1 MVIRGAKQ
9 TRIMELKSTREAYGD
24 ALLKLGD
31 DNNVVVLDA
40 DLSAST
46 QTNKFAK
53 KYPERFFNVGCAE
66 QNLIGVAA
74 GLAIAEKISF
84 ASTYAIFSNRAW
96 EQIRNTVA
104 HDNLNVKIAV
114 SHAGLTNG
122 PDGAS
127 HQSLEDIALM
137 RVIPN
142 MTVIVPS
149 DAVEA
154 EKAVMSEACRA
165 GPAYIRLNRVK
176 TPIIFD
182 ENYEFVLG
190 KAVLLNDGVDLAI
203 IATGTMVYKAWEAAK
218 MLKRENVDACVLN
231 VHTLKPI
238 DKNIIIKIAKETGA
252 IITIEEHSIYGGL
265 GGAVAEI
272 LAEKYPVP
280 MKIIGVND
288 EFGESGEY
296 SELLEKHGLTLNYI
310 FKSAKELL
318 EMKR

>member
-1 MVIRGAKQ
+1 
-9 TRIMELKSTREAYGD
+9 MELKSTRDAYGNT
-24 ALLKLGD
+24 LLKLGD
-31 DNNVVVLDA
+31 DTNVVVLDA
-40 DLSAST
+40 DLSVST

-53 KYPERFFNVGCAE
+53 EHPERFFNVGCAE

-74 GLAIAEKISF
+74 GLAIAGKTAF

-114 SHAGLTNG
+114 SHAGLTNA

-142 MTVIVPS
+142 IAVIVPS

-154 EKAVMSEACRA
+154 EKAVITEASRA
-165 GPAYIRLNRVK
+165 GPAYIRFNRVK
-176 TPIIFD
+176 TPCIFD
-182 ENYEFVLG
+182 ADYEFSFG
-190 KAVLLNDGVDLAI
+190 KAVKLISGDDLSI
-203 IATGTMVYKAWEAAK
+203 IATGTMVHEAMDAAK
-218 MLKRENVDACVLN
+218 MLAEENISTCVLN
-231 VHTLKPI
+231 IHTIKPI
-238 DKNIIIKIAKETGA
+238 DRESIINVAKETGA
-252 IITIEEHSIYGGL
+252 IVTVEEHSIYGGL
-265 GGAVAEI
+265 GSAVAE
-272 LAEKYPVP
+272 LLVEKYPVP

-288 EFGESGEY
+288 IFGESGEY
-296 SELLEKHGLTLNYI
+296 SELLEKYGLTSNNI

>member
-1 MVIRGAKQ
+1 
-9 TRIMELKSTREAYGD
+9 MELKSTREAYGD
-24 ALLKLGD
+24 ALLELGD
-31 DNNVVVLDA
+31 DNSIVVLDA
-40 DLSAST
+40 DLSVST

-74 GLAIAEKISF
+74 GLAIAEKTPF
-84 ASTYAIFSNRAW
+84 VSTYAIFSNRAW

-104 HDNLNVKIAV
+104 HDNLNVKLAV

-142 MTVIVPS
+142 MTVIAPS

-154 EKAVMSEACRA
+154 EKAVISEAYRA

-182 ENYEFVLG
+182 ENYEFRYG
-190 KAVLLNDGVDLAI
+190 EAVKLIDGDDLTI
-203 IATGTMVYKAWEAAK
+203 IATGTMVHEALDAAK
-218 MLKRENVDACVLN
+218 MLAEENISTCVLN
-231 VHTLKPI
+231 IHTVKPI
-238 DKNIIIKIAKETGA
+238 DKESIIKEARRTGA
-252 IITIEEHSIYGGL
+252 IVTVEEHSIYGGL

-272 LAEKYPVP
+272 LAETYPVP
-280 MKIIGVND
+280 MRIIGVND

-296 SELLEKHGLTLNYI
+296 QELLKKHGLTSNYI
-310 FKSAKELL
+310 FKSVKELL

>member
-1 MVIRGAKQ
+1 
-9 TRIMELKSTREAYGD
+9 MELKSTRDAYGD
-24 ALLKLGD
+24 ALVALGKEKEE
-31 DNNVVVLDA
+31 VVVLDA
-40 DLSAST
+40 DLSVST

-74 GLAIAEKISF
+74 GLAIAEKTPF
-84 ASTYAIFSNRAW
+84 VSTYAIFSNRAW

-154 EKAVMSEACRA
+154 EKAVISEACRA

-190 KAVLLNDGVDLAI
+190 KSVLLNDGVDLAI
-203 IATGTMVYKAWEAAK
+203 IATGTMVYKALEAAK
-218 MLKRENVDACVLN
+218 MLKGENVDACVLN
-231 VHTLKPI
+231 IHTLKPI
-238 DKNIIIKIAKETGA
+238 DKNVIIKIAKETGA
-252 IITIEEHSIYGGL
+252 IVTVEEHSIYGGL
-265 GGAVAEI
+265 GGVVAEI
-272 LAEKYPVP
+272 LAETYPVP
-280 MKIIGVND
+280 MRIIGVND

-296 SELLEKHGLTLNYI
+296 PELLKKHGLTSNYI
-310 FKSAKELL
+310 FKSVKELL
-318 EMKR
+318 EIKR